1 MTEVCLTPEHLQL
14 GLYLHYPFCLRKC
27 PYCDFNSHP
36 KAEFKGRVSDA
47 AYTQRLISDFK
58 SRIGLLSGRK
68 FISVFIGGGTPSLL
82 PLHCLEQIL
91 KEVEPYLQAGAEIS
105 MECNPGTL
113 LNVSYLKELRALG
126 VNRLSLGIQS
136 FNDRCLK
143 AIGRIHNA
151 AQARQACIWARE
163 AGFDNLNLD
172 IMHGLPGQ
180 SRADALQD
188 LKEAAPL
195 ASHLSWYELTLE
207 EDSYFGAHPPVLPD
221 EDTLADIED
230 EGFEFLAAAGFE
242 RYEIS
247 AFAKEGQYCRHNE
260 NYWLFG
266 DYLGVGAGAHSK
278 ITTSGGRVLRHA
290 DAELPDAYLN
300 CAASAAGS
308 ADAGDAAASWVQV
321 AAEDLPFEYL
331 LNRLRLLRPLPYRDF
346 ELAAGLP
353 REVLQPKFAQAAA
366 DGLIEKCVCTDLW
379 GQQGDGI
386 KLTNLGVRMLNE
398 VLELFL
404 QQN

>member
-1 MTEVCLTPEHLQL
+1 MTEILLQPENVKL

-36 KAEFKGRVSDA
+36 KADFKGRVSDE
-47 AYTQRLISDFK
+47 AYTQKLISDF
-58 SRIGLLSGRK
+58 RVRTALLSGRK
-68 FISVFIGGGTPSLL
+68 FFSVFIGGGTPSLL
-82 PLHCLEQIL
+82 PLNCLEQIL
-91 KEVEPYLQAGAEIS
+91 REVEPYLGPETEIS

-113 LNVSYLKELRALG
+113 LRLDYLQDLRSLG

-143 AIGRIHNA
+143 ALGRIHDA
-151 AQARQACIWARE
+151 AQARQACLWALQ

-180 SRADALQD
+180 SRADALED
-188 LKEAAPL
+188 LTKAAPF
-195 ASHLSWYELTLE
+195 AAHLSWYELTLE
-207 EDSYFGAHPPVLPD
+207 EDSFFGSHPPVLPD

-247 AFAKEGQYCRHNE
+247 AFAREERHCRHNE

-278 ITTSGGRVLRHA
+278 LTSADGRVLRHA
-290 DAELPDAYLN
+290 DEESPEGYLTQTV
-300 CAASAAGS
+300 SGES
-308 ADAGDAAASWVQV
+308 DDSQWLQV
-321 AAEDLPFEYL
+321 KSEDLPFEYM

-346 ELAAGLP
+346 ELATGLP
-353 REVLQPKFAQAAA
+353 RTVLCDKFAQAAKS
-366 DGLIEKCVCTDLW
+366 GLMEKCVSNDVM
-379 GQQGDGI
+379 GQPDDGI
-386 KLTNLGVRMLNE
+386 RLTNLGVRMLNE